1 MIGYG
6 VDLVPANGKM
16 DVFKKFIV
24 DYMKNKMFDQC
35 IVEKSGKTE

>member
-6 VDLVPANGKM
+6 VDLIPTNGRM
-16 DVFKKFIV
+16 NEFKKFIV

-35 IVEKSGKTE
+35 IIEKSGKTE

>member
-6 VDLVPANGKM
+6 VDLIPANGTM
-16 DVFKKFIV
+16 DEFKKFIV

-35 IVEKSGKTE
+35 IIEKSGKTE